1 MSDEY
6 NNGVTPD
13 NNNSDPIIND
23 PIEEPKKEE
32 VHTSIPDQ
40 NNQSG
45 YTNVNGTY
53 WTADGQY
60 RSYGQQNQNQNNNY
74 YNGNYQYNPQNQN
87 PYTQYNY
94 NNGYYQQPTPQY
106 QQPAPKKRNGGKIA
120 AIIGVCVALTI
131 IFTLVALVVGLMY
144 RRSSN
149 VTPADTSKQSEMTT
163 VEPDNTKQTQTN
175 AATTKSDPTTDPEAA
190 VSTSNNEKNLSMT
203 EAAAKTV
210 DSVVE
215 ILTEQ
220 TVSGSFM
227 QQYVVKGGGSG
238 VIITEDGYIVTNH
251 HVIEDATEIQVTL
264 RNGTSYKATLVGSDS
279 IADLAVIKID
289 AKGLSFATFGD
300 SDALLVAESVFAI
313 GNPLGR
319 LGGTVTQ
326 GIVSALA
333 RTITI
338 ENQEMTLLQTTAAI
352 NPGNSG
358 GGLFNLA
365 GECIGIVN
373 AKSSGSGIEGLA
385 FAIPSNTAIP
395 VIEDLM
401 KYGYVKNRVKL
412 GVTFVEVSDSYTMRR
427 YGVSELGVYI
437 GNMGEGSDAANAGMK
452 VGDRFVSVNGTKIES
467 YNRIKNLLNNFR
479 AGQTVTFVM
488 SRDGKEITIELTFSE
503 YIPN

>member
-13 NNNSDPIIND
+13 NNGND
-23 PIEEPKKEE
+23 PINNDPVEEPKKEE
-32 VHTSIPDQ
+32 AHTSIPNQ
-40 NNQSG
+40 NNTYN
-45 YTNVNGTY
+45 YTNGNGTY
-53 WTADGQY
+53 WTNDGQY
-60 RSYGQQNQNQNNNY
+60 RSYNQQNQNTNY
-74 YNGNYQYNPQNQN
+74 YNGNNQYNPQNQN
-87 PYTQYNY
+87 PYNQYNH
-94 NNGYYQQPTPQY
+94 NNGYYQQQPQ
-106 QQPAPKKRNGGKIA
+106 QQSVKKKNGGKIA
-120 AIIGVCVALTI
+120 AIIGVCAALVV
-131 IFTLVALVVGLMY
+131 IFTLVAFVVGLMY
-144 RRSSN
+144 RRSTS
-149 VTPADTSKQSEMTT
+149 TPTETSKQSEMTII
-163 VEPDNTKQTQTN
+163 EPDDTKSTQTN
-175 AATTKSDPTTDPEAA
+175 ATTKSDPSTDPEAA

-203 EAAAKTV
+203 EAAARTV

-220 TVSGSFM
+220 TVSGSYM
-227 QQYVVKGGGSG
+227 QQYVIKGGGSG

-264 RNGTSYKATLVGSDS
+264 RSGTSYKATLVGADS
-279 IADLAVIKID
+279 VADLAVIKID
-289 AKGLSFATFGD
+289 AKGLSPATFGD

-326 GIVSALA
+326 GIISALA

-373 AKSSGSGIEGLA
+373 AKSYASGIEGLA
-385 FAIPSNTAIP
+385 FAIPSNTAVP

-401 KYGYVKNRVKL
+401 KYGYVRSRVKL

-437 GNMGEGSDAANAGMK
+437 GNMGETSDAAKAGMK
-452 VGDRFVSVNGTKIES
+452 VGDRFVSVNGAKIET
-467 YNRIKNLLNNFR
+467 YNQIKNLLNSFK

-488 SRDGKEITIELTFSE
+488 ARDGKEITIELTFSE